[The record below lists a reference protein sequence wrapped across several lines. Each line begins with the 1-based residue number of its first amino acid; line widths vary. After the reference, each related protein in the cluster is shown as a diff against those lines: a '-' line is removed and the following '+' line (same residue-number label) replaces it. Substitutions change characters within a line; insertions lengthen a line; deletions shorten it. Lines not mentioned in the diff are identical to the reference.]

1 VDVVKLTE
9 FFQVCTELG
18 LCKKAAAAAAAPTK
32 SAQECALCE
41 FAITTLD
48 NILGDR
54 KSAEAVKEA
63 LDELCSYLPK
73 TVTAQCVKYVDTYSE
88 MIIDLISH
96 DLPPQQ
102 VQ

>member
-54 KSAEAVKEA
+54 KSAEAVK
-63 LDELCSYLPK
+63 PK